1 MSHNYYKSNKTKQNQ
16 SPEKKEARGIKKK
29 LSSEMR
35 LADNG
40 ATRVSEVAEL
50 ERRSN
55 RL

>member
-1 MSHNYYKSNKTKQNQ
+1 MIIIHLIRLNKISHLR
-16 SPEKKEARGIKKK
+16 KKEEQFQK
-29 LSSEMR
+29 LFSEMR